1 MFGIVYDLEQK
12 ASMNRTNFSYLPSE
26 FFPPTDTPPI
36 EAGSLTMAPR
46 TSTIMGITWE
56 FVSKAT
62 SHVPPTDL
70 LEPETKQVG
79 PATCQMIKQG
89 LQIIL
94 KQARTTDLTTIR
106 ISPPWIYGNNL

>member
-1 MFGIVYDLEQK
+1 
-12 ASMNRTNFSYLPSE
+12 MNRTNFSYLLLEIFPSK
-26 FFPPTDTPPI
+26 DTLPI
-36 EAGSLTMAPR
+36 EPGSLTMVPR
-46 TSTIMGITWE
+46 TSTIIGITWE

-94 KQARTTDLTTIR
+94 RQARTADLTTIR
-106 ISPPWIYGNNL
+106 ISPSWIYSNNL